1 MSIGIWYNVKWH
13 LININKVLRVFC
25 IIDRVIIIK
34 KFK

>member
-1 MSIGIWYNVKWH
+1 MSRGIWYNVKWH
-13 LININKVLRVFC
+13 LININKVFC